1 MKDVVDNAND
11 ADDADADA
19 DDFADADACLTVV
32 PSLVDITDK
41 INQIT
46 TTDPHQQK
54 QPQK

>member
-1 MKDVVDNAND
+1 MKDVVDNA
-11 ADDADADA
+11 DDVADANDV
-19 DDFADADACLTVV
+19 ADADACITVV